1 MVIFCFSCSNP
12 SGHQGPL
19 WSTRTTCLQHWLS
32 CRHRASPASSCPW
45 TEGTNACVSWLKCSQ
60 STCLDKYPLILHP
73 EMIVAI
79 ATFSHNIDL
88 LVNIVPELLPPPH
101 SLLSSHSVAYVC
113 VLIPVLLDFC
123 FNSIDYFEGGG
134 KETMPKD
141 QVFML
146 SEMQKWT
153 GFLYCTSCRNQGLML
168 FMSLTL
174 WWQLQQVA
182 QGSTLAFQIST
193 SLPRTITDQHPSS
206 SKSHVP
212 ALQVPIPACL

>member
-1 MVIFCFSCSNP
+1 
-12 SGHQGPL
+12 
-19 WSTRTTCLQHWLS
+19 
-32 CRHRASPASSCPW
+32 
-45 TEGTNACVSWLKCSQ
+45 
-60 STCLDKYPLILHP
+60 
-73 EMIVAI
+73 MIVAI

-101 SLLSSHSVAYVC
+101 SLLSSHSVAHVC

-153 GFLYCTSCRNQGLML
+153 GFLHCTSCRNQGLML

-174 WWQLQQVA
+174 
-182 QGSTLAFQIST
+182 
-193 SLPRTITDQHPSS
+193 
-206 SKSHVP
+206 
-212 ALQVPIPACL
+212 